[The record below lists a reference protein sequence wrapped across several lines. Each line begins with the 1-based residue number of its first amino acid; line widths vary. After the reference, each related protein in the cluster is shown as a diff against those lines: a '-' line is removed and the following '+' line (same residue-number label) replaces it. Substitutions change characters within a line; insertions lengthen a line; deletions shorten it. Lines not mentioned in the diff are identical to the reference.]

1 MFTLTSLATSPAVN
15 LASRRV
21 EARADVHALDLT
33 RDPRTF
39 SSAQVR
45 LSLTNL
51 SDLDPP
57 ALVYGFFSSHPTGP
71 ERLLLAREWERLRG

>member
-1 MFTLTSLATSPAVN
+1 MN

-33 RDPRTF
+33 RDPETF
-39 SSAQVR
+39 AAAQVR
-45 LSLTNL
+45 LSVTNL

-57 ALVYGFFSSHPTGP
+57 ALVYGLFSSHPTGP